1 MKKEIPII
9 FKKMLNLRADQM
21 KNRILGFV
29 FVAVFFCS
37 LPLCA
42 QVNTFQSSQPGRIA
56 IISAFGP
63 EVIKLKDMAKI
74 EKEEVING
82 RTFVLCE
89 IEGKKAVLFLSGVS
103 MVNAA
108 MTTQLAI
115 DHFNITHILFSGIAG
130 GVNPKLNIGDV
141 VVPAQW
147 AEYQESLFARK
158 TKDGYDLGWHKKIYP
173 GFGMMFPQPVDVT
186 HDRLKAADSVE
197 EKFWFDVDP
206 QLLAIAQKIQSIEL
220 LSETDKVQLSHK
232 PKLVVGG
239 TGVSGMAFV
248 DNAKYRTWAFDTFK
262 AGCLDMESAAVAHV
276 AYANH
281 IPFIAFRSLS
291 DLAGGG
297 EGENEITTFFKLA
310 ADNAAHVLLRFLEV
324 WH

>member
-1 MKKEIPII
+1 
-9 FKKMLNLRADQM
+9 M
-21 KNRILGFV
+21 KNKILGFV
-29 FVAVFFCS
+29 LVAILFCS
-37 LPLCA
+37 FPLCA
-42 QVNTFQSSQPGRIA
+42 QENTIDSAQPGRIA
-56 IISAFGP
+56 IISAFGA
-63 EVIKLKDMAKI
+63 EIVKLKETAKI
-74 EKEEVING
+74 EKEVVFNG

-89 IEGKKAVLFLSGVS
+89 IEGKKAVMFLSGVS

-115 DHFNITHILFSGIAG
+115 DHFPITHILFSGIAG
-130 GVNPKLNIGDV
+130 GVNPNLNIGDV

-147 AEYQESLFARK
+147 AEYQESVFARK
-158 TKDGYDLGWHKKIYP
+158 TEDGYDLGWHKKIYP
-173 GFGMMFPQPVDVT
+173 GFGMMFPKTVDVT
-186 HDRLKAADSVE
+186 HGRLKDADAVE

-206 QLLAIAQKIQSIEL
+206 ELLEVAKSIQSIEL
-220 LSETDKVQLSHK
+220 LSQTDDVQLSHQ

-239 TGVSGMAFV
+239 TGVSGMTFV
-248 DNAKYRTWAFDTFK
+248 DNAEYRTWAFDTFN

-276 AYANH
+276 AYVNH

-297 EGENEITTFFKLA
+297 EGENEIKIFFKLA
-310 ADNAAHVLLRFLEV
+310 ADNAAHVLLRFLQV

>member
-1 MKKEIPII
+1 
-9 FKKMLNLRADQM
+9 M

-42 QVNTFQSSQPGRIA
+42 QENTIKAAEPGRIA
-56 IISAFGP
+56 IISAFGA
-63 EVIKLKDMAKI
+63 ELVKLKDTAKI
-74 EKEEVING
+74 EKEEILNG

-89 IEGKKAVLFLSGVS
+89 IKGKKAVMFLSGVS

-130 GVNPKLNIGDV
+130 GANPNLDIGDV
-141 VVPAQW
+141 VVPTQW
-147 AEYQESLFARK
+147 AEYQESIFATK
-158 TKDGYDLGWHKKIYP
+158 TEDGYDLGWHKKIYP
-173 GFGMMFPQPVDVT
+173 GYGMMFPQLVDVT
-186 HDRLKAADSVE
+186 HDRLKEADAVE
-197 EKFWFDVDP
+197 EMFWFDVDP
-206 QLLAIAQKIQSIEL
+206 DLLAVAKKIQSIEL
-220 LSETDKVQLSHK
+220 LSKTDNAQLKHK

-239 TGVSGMAFV
+239 TGVSGMTFV
-248 DNAKYRTWAFDTFK
+248 DNAEYRTWVFNTFK
-262 AGCLDMESAAVAHV
+262 AECLDMESAAVAHV
-276 AYANH
+276 AYVNH

-297 EGENEITTFFKLA
+297 DGKNELKTFFKLA
-310 ADNAAHVLLRFLEV
+310 ADNAAHVLIRFLEV
-324 WH
+324 WQ

>member
-1 MKKEIPII
+1 
-9 FKKMLNLRADQM
+9 M
-21 KNRILGFV
+21 KNKTLGFV
-29 FVAVFFCS
+29 FVAFIFCS
-37 LPLCA
+37 LPLWS
-42 QVNTFQSSQPGRIA
+42 QENTTLAAPPGRIA
-56 IISAFGP
+56 IISAFGA
-63 EVIKLKDMAKI
+63 EIVNLKGAAKI
-74 EKEEVING
+74 EKEEIFNG

-89 IEGKKAVLFLSGVS
+89 IEGEKAVLFLSGVS

-130 GVNPKLNIGDV
+130 GVNPSLNIGDV
-141 VVPAQW
+141 VVPTRW

-186 HDRLKAADSVE
+186 HDRLKKADAVE

-206 QLLAIAQKIQSIEL
+206 ELLTVAKKIQAIEL
-220 LSETDKVQLSHK
+220 LSQTDNVQLSHK

-239 TGVSGMAFV
+239 TGVSGMTFV
-248 DNAKYRTWAFDTFK
+248 DNAEYRTWAFNTFN
-262 AGCLDMESAAVAHV
+262 AECLDMESAAVAHI
-276 AYANH
+276 AYVNH

-297 EGENEITTFFKLA
+297 EGENEIKTFFKLA
-310 ADNAAHVLLRFLEV
+310 ADNAAHVLLRFIAV
-324 WH
+324 WHKSHPAKN

>member
-1 MKKEIPII
+1 
-9 FKKMLNLRADQM
+9 M
-21 KNRILGFV
+21 KNKILGFV
-29 FVAVFFCS
+29 LVAIFFCS
-37 LPLCA
+37 LPLRA
-42 QVNTFQSSQPGRIA
+42 QGNTTSATQPGRIA
-56 IISAFGP
+56 IISAFGA
-63 EVIKLKDMAKI
+63 EIVKLKDTAKI
-74 EKEEVING
+74 EKEKIFNG

-130 GVNPKLNIGDV
+130 GVNPNLNIGDV
-141 VVPAQW
+141 VVPIRW

-158 TKDGYDLGWHKKIYP
+158 TMDGYDLGWHKKIYP

-186 HDRLKAADSVE
+186 HDHMKEADAVE
-197 EKFWFDVDP
+197 KKFWFNVDP
-206 QLLAIAQKIQSIEL
+206 ELLTVANKIQSIEL
-220 LSETDKVQLSHK
+220 LSKTDNVQLSHK

-239 TGVSGMAFV
+239 TGVSGMTFV
-248 DNAKYRTWAFDTFK
+248 DNAEYRTWVFNTFN

-276 AYANH
+276 AYVNH

-297 EGENEITTFFKLA
+297 ERENEIKTFFKLA
-310 ADNAAHVLLRFLEV
+310 ADNAAHVLIRFLEA

>member
-1 MKKEIPII
+1 
-9 FKKMLNLRADQM
+9 M
-21 KNRILGFV
+21 KNKILGFV

-37 LPLCA
+37 LPLWA
-42 QVNTFQSSQPGRIA
+42 QGNTIQATQPGRIA
-56 IISAFGP
+56 IISAFGA
-63 EVIKLKDMAKI
+63 EIVKLKDTAKI
-74 EKEEVING
+74 EKEEVFNG

-130 GVNPKLNIGDV
+130 GVNPNLNIGDV
-141 VVPAQW
+141 VVPTKW

-158 TKDGYDLGWHKKIYP
+158 TRDGYDLGWHKKIYP

-186 HDRLKAADSVE
+186 HDHMKEADAVE
-197 EKFWFDVDP
+197 QKFWFNVDP
-206 QLLAIAQKIQSIEL
+206 ELLAVAKKIQSIEL
-220 LSETDKVQLSHK
+220 LSKTDNVQLSHK

-239 TGVSGMAFV
+239 TGVSGMTFV
-248 DNAKYRTWAFDTFK
+248 DNAEYRTWAFNTFN

-276 AYANH
+276 AYVNH

-297 EGENEITTFFKLA
+297 EGENEIKTFFKLA
-310 ADNAAHVLLRFLEV
+310 ADNAAHVLIRFLEA

>member
-1 MKKEIPII
+1 MKHK
-9 FKKMLNLRADQM
+9 
-21 KNRILGFV
+21 ILGFI

-37 LPLCA
+37 LPLGA
-42 QVNTFQSSQPGRIA
+42 QENTTQVDQTGRIA
-56 IISAFGP
+56 IISAFGA
-63 EVIKLKDMAKI
+63 EIIKLKNTAKI

-89 IEGKKAVLFLSGVS
+89 IERKKAVLFLSGVS
-103 MVNAA
+103 MINAA
-108 MTTQLAI
+108 MTTQLAL

-130 GVNPKLNIGDV
+130 GVNPNLNIGDV

-147 AEYQESLFARK
+147 AEYQESIFARE
-158 TKDGYDLGWHKKIYP
+158 TGDNYDLGWHKEIYP
-173 GFGMMFPQPVDVT
+173 GFDMIFPQPVDVT
-186 HDRLKAADSVE
+186 HDRLKKADALE
-197 EKFWFDVDP
+197 KKFWFDVDP
-206 QLLAIAQKIQSIEL
+206 ELLAVAKKIQSIEL
-220 LSETDKVQLSHK
+220 VSEAGDVKLSNT

-239 TGVSGMAFV
+239 TGVSGMSFV
-248 DNAKYRTWAFDTFK
+248 DNAEYRIWVFNTFN

-276 AYANH
+276 AYVNH
-281 IPFIAFRSLS
+281 VPFIAFRSLS

-297 EGENEITTFFKLA
+297 EGENEINTFFKLA